1 MRLIRNFKSIL
12 KFLEKLKWLTL
23 NKYLT
28 QKHLWGSKLFRLGK
42 IYLFIE
48 RLADGI
54 GNYQDILN

>member
-1 MRLIRNFKSIL
+1 MMLIRNFKSIL

-23 NKYLT
+23 SKYLT
-28 QKHLWGSKLFRLGK
+28 QKHLWGSRLFKLGK
-42 IYLFIE
+42 IYFFIE